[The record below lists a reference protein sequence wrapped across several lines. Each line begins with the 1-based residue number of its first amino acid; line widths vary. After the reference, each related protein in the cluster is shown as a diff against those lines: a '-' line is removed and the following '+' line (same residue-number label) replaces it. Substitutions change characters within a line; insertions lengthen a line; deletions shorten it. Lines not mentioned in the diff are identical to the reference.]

1 MCTRNLWRAIGG
13 GAALPVR
20 GGGVVG
26 ETKLGGWS
34 LRELPTRDG
43 NLVVGLEETTY
54 LTILCPLLPQ
64 PAFVGVFSAAVE
76 AALQDLEVPD
86 DVAEAEARAIVE
98 DVRFAKN
105 DNRSLLGS
113 VNDVAFHAGVL
124 LEPERSITFAALRRI
139 QGSSI
144 TCHTCTESRRFPTK
158 QYVLSLARRISL
170 KRAV

>member
-1 MCTRNLWRAIGG
+1 MPTIMCTRNLWRAIGG

-64 PAFVGVFSAAVE
+64 PAFVGVFSAAERWLRKQRRTLVE
-76 AALQDLEVPD
+76 
-86 DVAEAEARAIVE
+86 EAT
-98 DVRFAKN
+98 DT
-105 DNRSLLGS
+105 RS
-113 VNDVAFHAGVL
+113 
-124 LEPERSITFAALRRI
+124 
-139 QGSSI
+139 
-144 TCHTCTESRRFPTK
+144 
-158 QYVLSLARRISL
+158 
-170 KRAV
+170 